1 MKPRCT
7 PEGRLL
13 PGGGVRGGAVTPQIV
28 AGGGVRV
35 LQGGVRGLGSA
46 AWCCRVP
53 NGEYRQL
60 FSCPGLVLTALYT

>member
-28 AGGGVRV
+28 AGGG
-35 LQGGVRGLGSA
+35 GPSA
-46 AWCCRVP
+46 AGRCEGAGECCVVLP
-53 NGEYRQL
+53 
-60 FSCPGLVLTALYT
+60 CPER